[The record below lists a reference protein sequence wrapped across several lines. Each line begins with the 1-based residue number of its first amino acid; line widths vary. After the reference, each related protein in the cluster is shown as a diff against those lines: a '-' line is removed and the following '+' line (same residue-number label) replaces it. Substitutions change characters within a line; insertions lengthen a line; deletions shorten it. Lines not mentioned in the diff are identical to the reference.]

1 MRRPAKL
8 RTTLLTPLI
17 YTAALLLLIEE
28 WLWNVGLRMISAI
41 TAWPPLHA
49 LEVRIARLPPYW
61 ALCAFALPAILLFPV
76 KILALIAIA
85 NGHPWSGV
93 GVILG
98 AKLGGAALVAR
109 LFTLTRPTLLT
120 LPWFARWHDK
130 FMSFKDRWVGR
141 LKETRAFR
149 RVSMLAALMR
159 SASRALLTRFRS
171 PHPIGSRHANRPIRI
186 LRRLLAMWRARR
198 R

>member
-28 WLWNVGLRMISAI
+28 WLWDVGLRLITAI

-49 LEVRIARLPPYW
+49 LELRIQRLPPYW
-61 ALCAFALPAILLFPV
+61 ALCAFVLPAILLFPV

-93 GVILG
+93 GVIIG

-120 LPWFARWHDK
+120 LPWFERWYDK
-130 FMSFKDRWVGR
+130 FIAFKDLWIGR
-141 LKETRAFR
+141 LKETRPFR
-149 RVSMLAALMR
+149 RVSMLSALMR
-159 SASRALLTRFRS
+159 ASSRALVARFRS
-171 PHPIGSRHANRPIRI
+171 ANPPRGRHANRPSRI
-186 LRRLLAMWRARR
+186 LRRLMAMWRARR